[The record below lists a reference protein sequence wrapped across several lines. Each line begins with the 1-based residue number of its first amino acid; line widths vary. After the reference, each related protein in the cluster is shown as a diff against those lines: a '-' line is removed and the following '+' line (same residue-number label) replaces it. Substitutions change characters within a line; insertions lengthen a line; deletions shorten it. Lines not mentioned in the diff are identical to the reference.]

1 VRPKIAVLGTGA
13 NGAGIGADMINAGHD
28 VTFIEQ
34 WPENVEAMRERG
46 VTVTLLSKGT
56 TTVTPVTAYHVC
68 QVAELREKFDIVF
81 VLLKAYDTR
90 WGVELIKPLVADDGV
105 VIGLQNGMSLDDVA
119 DIMGPE
125 RALGAVIE
133 LGANMFEPGVV
144 ERHNAHDITWFAL
157 GSENPVAH
165 AKAERAADVLRAAG
179 TVVVSD
185 DIRSAKWMKL
195 VLNAAELV
203 PSAILDL
210 PIRAAAEV
218 PGMRELMLEA
228 GHEALRACYASGS
241 KVVPIFGQKE
251 ADPETFVEE
260 IFGILLDVY
269 SLPSTMTTVLHDWRK
284 RRRSEVNE
292 INGLVVDVLGPAQAP
307 VNAAFVEIAHRIERH
322 DIDPDIANADAVKE
336 LLARA
341 PQPTG
346 SR

>member
-1 VRPKIAVLGTGA
+1 MKPKIAVLGTGA
-13 NGAGIGADMINAGHD
+13 NGAGIGADMVRAGHD

-34 WPENVEAMRERG
+34 WPANVEAMRERG
-46 VTVTLLSKGT
+46 VIVSILGGE

-68 QVAELREKFDIVF
+68 QVAELRETFDIVF
-81 VLLKAYDTR
+81 VVLKAYDTR
-90 WGVELIKPLVADDGV
+90 WGVELIRPLVADDGV
-105 VIGLQNGMSLDDVA
+105 VVGLQNGMSMDDIV

-165 AKAERAADVLRAAG
+165 AKAERAAEVLRAAG
-179 TVVVSD
+179 TVVISD

-228 GHEALRACYASGS
+228 GNEAMRAVYKSGS
-241 KVVPIFGQKE
+241 KAVPIFGQTE
-251 ADPETFVEE
+251 VDPDTFVEE
-260 IFGILLDVY
+260 IFNILLEVY
-269 SLPSTMTTVLHDWRK
+269 SLPTTMTTVLHDWRK

-292 INGLVVDVLGPAQAP
+292 INGFVVDVLGQEHAP
-307 VNAAFVEIAHRIERH
+307 INAAFVEIARRIERH
-322 DIDPDIANADAVKE
+322 DVDPDLSNLEALLKLVAPAV
-336 LLARA
+336 R
-341 PQPTG
+341 
-346 SR
+346 